1 MRICSFLPSA
11 TEMVYALGAG
21 EMVMAVSHE
30 CDSPVEAARKPIVS
44 RARFDHTQLD
54 SAAID
59 ALVSQAIKSGES
71 LYTIDRDVLR
81 QANPDLIL
89 TQELCDVCAVT
100 GNDLSQALHDLRL
113 NPEII
118 ALTPTNLQGIFDNI
132 RTIGDAIGLRERA
145 ERLVAE
151 LTGRVQRVAT
161 VAQQATHRPRVF
173 CLEWLDPPYAS
184 GHWVPELVELAGGVD
199 ALGRKGTDSTRIRW
213 EEVVAYAPEILVL
226 IPCGF
231 DLPRALQEVR
241 RLEGRPGW
249 WSLPAVQH
257 DRVYVTHGSAYFS
270 RPGPRVVEGL
280 EILAHLT
287 HPELFPARYSEMIV
301 RHVPQRPPKKE
312 AA

>member
-21 EMVMAVSHE
+21 EMIMAVSHE
-30 CDSPVEAARKPIVS
+30 CDFPAEAQRKPIVS

-59 ALVSQAIKSGES
+59 ALVSAAIKSGES
-71 LYTIDRDVLR
+71 LYAIDREVLR

-100 GNDLSQALHDLRL
+100 GNDLSQALRDLRL
-113 NPEII
+113 NPEIL
-118 ALTPTNLQGIFDNI
+118 ALTPTNLRGIFDNI
-132 RTIGDAIGLRERA
+132 TTIGETIGLRERA
-145 ERLVAE
+145 ARLVAE
-151 LTGRVQRVAT
+151 LTARVERVTA
-161 VAQQATHRPRVF
+161 AIPRAVRRQKVF

-184 GHWVPELVELAGGVD
+184 GHWVPELVELAGGLD

-226 IPCGF
+226 MPCGF
-231 DLPRALQEVR
+231 DLPRALREAP
-241 RLEGRPGW
+241 RLESQPGW
-249 WSLPAVQH
+249 WDLPAVRA

-270 RPGPRVVEGL
+270 RPGPRIVDGL
-280 EILAHLT
+280 EILAHIL
-287 HPELFPARYSEMIV
+287 HPDLFPARYPESV
-301 RHVPQRPPKKE
+301 LRQVPQPQRKV
-312 AA
+312 A